1 MWTVGFTPWAA
12 DSLWGLSEVRASSSG
27 PQGLACG
34 PRRTRGVFQ
43 GSGAGVGVPLPLL
56 LHLPHPALLPFCPR
70 KPAVFRETPVATRLV
85 PEGGR
90 PLPAGPEG
98 AREGGLSAPEAAA
111 QAALAVLE

>member
-1 MWTVGFTPWAA
+1 MFH
-12 DSLWGLSEVRASSSG
+12 
-27 PQGLACG
+27 
-34 PRRTRGVFQ
+34 

-56 LHLPHPALLPFCPR
+56 LRLPHPALLPFCPR

-111 QAALAVLE
+111 QAALVVLE